1 MNDLAAFREA
11 RLLSVATVA
20 KLIGLEGE
28 AGRRHVRR
36 LIGSGKIRA
45 EDHGAGATPHWLIP
59 ASALRDYLVSVGRI
73 PPGDATIQ

>member
-1 MNDLAAFREA
+1 MSDVAEFRES
-11 RLLSVATVA
+11 RLLTVATVA
-20 KLIGLEGE
+20 KVIGLEGE

-45 EDHGAGATPHWLIP
+45 EDHGAGTTPHWLVP

-73 PPGDATIQ
+73 PPGDVTIQ